1 MNRLWSVVAALL
13 LLMANG
19 GSEANAT
26 GDCVLPDMRTDQ
38 RPDPDG
44 VPTSIK
50 IGVLVADITAVDDV
64 NQAIEGDFF
73 LRMQWRDPRLVGVAG
88 CRIPKSRVWFPRVEL
103 LNSSQLTSER
113 QFTFD
118 QVRVQEGG
126 LVVYLQRHFGKIATY
141 HDLSRFPFDS
151 QEFELR
157 MADFDYSS
165 DEIQLVFD
173 PEFTTL
179 AHRLNIPDWDII
191 GVRGNVEERFLDEL
205 NKSLSIFTLS
215 IEASRKPG
223 YYILKVLVPLMLIVM
238 MSWAVFWIN
247 PEKFGP
253 QIGISATSMLTLIA
267 FQFALSAV
275 LPKLSYFTVMDRLI
289 LGATVLVFLSLVE
302 ATVTAVLVT
311 RDKKEL
317 ALRIDATCRWLFPS
331 ALLVWWGAILAWA

>member
-1 MNRLWSVVAALL
+1 MKRLCSAIAGLL
-13 LLMANG
+13 LLIANG
-19 GSEANAT
+19 ASEATAT

-44 VPTSIK
+44 VPTPIK

-73 LRMQWRDPRLVGVAG
+73 LRMQWRDPRLAGVAG
-88 CRIPKSRVWFPRVEL
+88 CRIPKSSVWFPRVEL
-103 LNSSQLTSER
+103 LNSNQLTSR
-113 QFTFD
+113 RRFAFD
-118 QVRVQEGG
+118 QVRVQEDG
-126 LVVYLQRHFGKIATY
+126 LVVYLQRNFGRIATY

-151 QEFELR
+151 HEFELR
-157 MADFDYSS
+157 MADFDYTSH
-165 DEIQLVFD
+165 EIQLVFD

-179 AHRLNIPDWDII
+179 AQRLNIPDWKII
-191 GVRGNVEERFLDEL
+191 GVSGKVDDRFLDEL
-205 NKSLSIFTLS
+205 DKSLSIFTLF
-215 IEASRKPG
+215 IKASRNPG
-223 YYILKVLVPLMLIVM
+223 YYILKVLVPLTLIVM
-238 MSWAVFWIN
+238 MSWVVFWIN